1 MKRARET
8 ENTSLIAAGQ
18 DGRLEGCLCNKG
30 GKCHRSRHKEGN
42 HCEITLKITKKSKHR
57 VCKGC
62 RSPKNRRPRPDTRGA
77 LALGGSEN
85 HHFDNALEFFFEK
98 FSRETMSDDEGA
110 TSQDSGGESNSSDES
125 PNDDDERGP
134 FCLPCEETEY

>member
-1 MKRARET
+1 MKRAREI
-8 ENTSLIAAGQ
+8 EKKTSSIAGGQ
-18 DGRLEGCLCNKG
+18 DDRLERCICNKG

-42 HCEITLKITKKSKHR
+42 HCEIMLKITKKSRHR
-57 VCKGC
+57 ECKGC
-62 RSPKNRRPRPDTRGA
+62 RSPKNRRPRGA

-125 PNDDDERGP
+125 LNDDDERGP